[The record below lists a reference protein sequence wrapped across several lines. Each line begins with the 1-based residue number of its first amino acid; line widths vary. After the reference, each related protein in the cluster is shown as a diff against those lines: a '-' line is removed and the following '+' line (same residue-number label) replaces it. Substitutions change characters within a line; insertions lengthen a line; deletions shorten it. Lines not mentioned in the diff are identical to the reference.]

1 MNFEIIEL
9 SLSVSKQVEHIV
21 FQYRFVYSN
30 THKVSLKDNN
40 GKFYLSRIGKW
51 SINLKREWFTRRTLC
66 ACCIVSFFSPFEK
79 GAPFLFHFNRFAS
92 FSKPVYIWLHYL
104 WFCLT
109 REFFK
114 NDIYRGVCI
123 KWNYTC
129 VIMQYYSCH
138 LILYLYEFGTRRSLL

>member
-1 MNFEIIEL
+1 MSIFFFNTDL
-9 SLSVSKQVEHIV
+9 
-21 FQYRFVYSN
+21 YSN

-123 KWNYTC
+123 KKK
-129 VIMQYYSCH
+129 
-138 LILYLYEFGTRRSLL
+138 LYLRHKVVFFLSSYVTKIHLYEFGTRRSLL